1 MKASFEEK
9 SVWVQLVTMLLVMG
23 AYFVVAGGMMAEG
36 VMKMAAYAGLFIV
49 TVIAHVVLLV
59 VGYIVAVVSGL
70 PREPEDADERDR
82 LIDWRSESRSAW
94 IVGVGSLTAVTAMVF
109 EVQNVWIAHILL
121 LSMFL
126 AELVKNSLQ
135 LLAYRRGF

>member
-1 MKASFEEK
+1 MNASFEEK
-9 SVWVQLVTMLLVMG
+9 SVWVQLIAMLLVMG
-23 AYFVVAGGMMAEG
+23 GYFVVAGGMMAEG
-36 VMKMAAYAGLFIV
+36 VTAMPAYAGVFLV
-49 TVIAHVVLLV
+49 TVVAQVVVLVAGYTLV
-59 VGYIVAVVSGL
+59 ALAGL

-109 EVQNVWIAHILL
+109 EVQNVWVAHILL

-126 AELVKNSLQ
+126 SELVKNTLQ
-135 LLAYRRGF
+135 LMAYRRGF